1 MAKKRNL
8 DDALEAYKGGG
19 AGFFS
24 LVNDK
29 DTAVMRILVGESL
42 VAEED
47 WFVVHEIQ
55 VDSKKRYVQ
64 CTEEED
70 CEGCLKNKPQIK
82 LFLQLEDP
90 KTSEI
95 TVWERGRTFIPK
107 INDKITSNGP
117 LYNRLYEIERNGIP
131 NDPKTFYELYGYDR
145 DGITFEQMCERKQ
158 KLLGEK
164 DKNGLVLNLSR
175 DNMRLAM
182 QGKFSPPK
190 SEDSGTDQ
198 SPGDS
203 APSQN
208 NPVQRRERT
217 SRAAEDV
224 F

>member
-1 MAKKRNL
+1 M
-8 DDALEAYKGGG
+8 
-19 AGFFS
+19 
-24 LVNDK
+24 
-29 DTAVMRILVGESL
+29 
-42 VAEED
+42 
-47 WFVVHEIQ
+47 
-55 VDSKKRYVQ
+55 
-64 CTEEED
+64 
-70 CEGCLKNKPQIK
+70 
-82 LFLQLEDP
+82 
-90 KTSEI
+90 
-95 TVWERGRTFIPK
+95 
-107 INDKITSNGP
+107 
-117 LYNRLYEIERNGIP
+117 YNRLYEIERNGVP

-145 DGITFEQMCERKQ
+145 DGITFDQMCERKQ

-198 SPGDS
+198 PAGNSS
-203 APSQN
+203 SSSQS